1 MAELNKN
8 YIAGAWVSGASEIEH
23 RNPSDI
29 SELVGLFA
37 QASSS
42 QLDDALD
49 AAVRAQTVCP
59 DRADI
64 AVTGAASGPL
74 ALAIEEHRELVDC
87 ETFVALSDFAARTF
101 VPSTEASRESGA
113 GAVLTDN
120 D

>member
-1 MAELNKN
+1 MAELNNN

-49 AAVRAQTVCP
+49 AAVRAQTVCL

-64 AVTGAASGPL
+64 AVTGAASGSL
-74 ALAIEEHRELVDC
+74 ALAIEGLSRAREL
-87 ETFVALSDFAARTF
+87 
-101 VPSTEASRESGA
+101 
-113 GAVLTDN
+113 
-120 D
+120 